1 MIRKKLLMMFA
12 LAFTVLLGV
21 SDARAGAALEVV
33 RTNQTK
39 LFKLIGQPKTS
50 AREKK
55 IKGMFDKFLNYSR
68 LAKDSLGKKW
78 KTLTAEQKAEFS
90 DLLERLVR
98 NAYRRNLKK
107 VLGFKMIYAGEQKA
121 GKNKILVKTNAKS
134 KDPRDE
140 PIELNFK
147 LLKTGGK
154 WLVIDIYTEG
164 ASLVKTYRSQFT
176 RILRKKGFKALTA
189 KMRKK
194 LKKKK

>member
-1 MIRKKLLMMFA
+1 MVFA

-21 SDARAGAALEVV
+21 SDAHAGPALEVV

-39 LFKLIGQPKTS
+39 LFKLIAQPKTP

-55 IKGMFDKFLNYSR
+55 IKGMFDKFLNYKR

-78 KTLTAEQKAEFS
+78 GDLTDAQKAEFS
-90 DLLERLVR
+90 DLLEKLVR
-98 NAYRRNLKK
+98 NAYHRNLKA
-107 VLGFKMIYAGEQKA
+107 VIGFKMIYAGEQKA
-121 GKNKILVKTNAKS
+121 GKNKTLVKTNAKS

-147 LLKTGGK
+147 MLKSGGK

-176 RILRKKGFKALTA
+176 RILRKKGFDALTA

-194 LKKKK
+194 LKKK